1 MKIGGV
7 TMIDP
12 IIFVTYKYFMQ
23 NQPTKQIKKDVK
35 RVYNIKYTNKQIKQI
50 ENKFKQQSFWYNPM
64 WHVLDIVND
73 TNNTGIIYNLGVEKF
88 NNIALGKTEVDT
100 QTAEQ
105 LEMLTGVSAQCW
117 LNLQKSYKRERK
129 I

>member
-1 MKIGGV
+1 
-7 TMIDP
+7 MIDP

>member
-1 MKIGGV
+1 
-7 TMIDP
+7 MIDP
-12 IIFVTYKYFMQ
+12 IIFIAYKYFMQ
-23 NQPTKQIKKDVK
+23 NQPTKQIKKDMK
-35 RVYNIKYTNKQIKQI
+35 RVYNIKYTNKQIKHI
-50 ENKFKQQSFWYNPM
+50 ENKFKQQPFWYNPM
-64 WHVLDIVND
+64 WYVLDIVND

>member
-12 IIFVTYKYFMQ
+12 IIFVAYKYFMQ

-50 ENKFKQQSFWYNPM
+50 ENKFKQQSFWYNPI

>member
-1 MKIGGV
+1 
-7 TMIDP
+7 MIDP
-12 IIFVTYKYFMQ
+12 IIFIAYKYFMQ
-23 NQPTKQIKKDVK
+23 NQPTKQIKKDMK
-35 RVYNIKYTNKQIKQI
+35 RVYNIQYTNKQIKHI
-50 ENKFKQQSFWYNPM
+50 ENKFKQQPFWYNPM
-64 WHVLDIVND
+64 WYVLDIVND